1 MTIQKNLA
9 AAIESW
15 LEAKK
20 GRSLHSLSR
29 LTSVSYSSVRRA
41 AQGEVEQE
49 QSTVVA
55 VASVVMKNEELKIFI
70 SKYYPELQGAVVENR
85 DSNSYEDQG
94 IEEFLDSDDHF
105 VILLMA
111 NSRNGTNEKE
121 IAHMFGESKVPY
133 FEDIKNSNVLVERDG
148 RWYFEGNIS
157 IASLDLSR
165 RLLRRI
171 LSQCD
176 RRNDSVKYASFSYTN
191 WESLTSEAAREL
203 YNEASNYS
211 RRIYE
216 ITSNPKNHG
225 NILVVM
231 GLIHNVLKGQEEL
244 G

>member
-1 MTIQKNLA
+1 MTIQQSLA
-9 AAIESW
+9 AAIDRW
-15 LEAKK
+15 LESRK
-20 GRSLHSLSR
+20 GRSLNSLSR

-55 VASVVMKNEELKIFI
+55 IASVVMDKEALKSFV
-70 SKYYPELQGAVVENR
+70 SKYYPELQGAIVENR
-85 DSNSYEDQG
+85 GSNSYDDQG
-94 IEEFLDSDDHF
+94 IEDFLDSDDHF
-105 VILLMA
+105 VLLLMA
-111 NSRNGTNEKE
+111 NSRNGTSEKE
-121 IAHMFGESKVPY
+121 IAHMFGESKIPY
-133 FEDIKNSNVLVERDG
+133 FEDIKNSNILVERDG

-176 RRNDSVKYASFSYTN
+176 RRNDSVKHASFSYAN
-191 WESLTSEAAREL
+191 WESLTPEAAREL
-203 YNEASNYS
+203 YNEAANYS
-211 RRIYE
+211 KRIYE

-225 NILVVM
+225 NVLVVM

-244 G
+244 K